1 MFVKNY
7 NRLLLVLILLLFL
20 TQYTNFYKNLKN
32 IYLNNYEQRIAN
44 IYGFCGRGSL
54 GFLLYINKK
63 YKLEKYPE
71 IVNYKITPS
80 PKWVLDLDGKNKSKG
95 YFEHLIILNYRQ
107 DLRISLPLIAKNLY
121 IIPNQENNMGVKS
134 IIINLDGK
142 DNSQIS
148 DVNIKIIQSNFKDR
162 NIIYNNI
169 FNNVFFQNNEAEV
182 NLNFQSKNL
191 QDKVSRSY
199 ILIESNHP
207 FFKINNIS
215 VIFYNKYQINKE
227 KIIEKEGS
235 CYFLKK

>member
-1 MFVKNY
+1 
-7 NRLLLVLILLLFL
+7 
-20 TQYTNFYKNLKN
+20 
-32 IYLNNYEQRIAN
+32 
-44 IYGFCGRGSL
+44 L

-169 FNNVFFQNNEAEV
+169 FNNVFFQNNEAVV

-191 QDKVSRSY
+191 QDRVSRSY